1 MNAED
6 VDYELLKQ
14 VVSAANMTGEIENMP
29 LGYKTKIGENG
40 RGISGGQKQRILI
53 ARALYRNPK
62 YVFLDEATNAL
73 DSINEKK
80 IVNSLSKL
88 FINKTVVVVAHRLS
102 TIVNADQIIVMK
114 DGRII
119 EKGNHQTLMEQKG
132 YYYLLFESQIN
143 VLNGAEKLY
152 TEVETN

>member
-1 MNAED
+1 M
-6 VDYELLKQ
+6 
-14 VVSAANMTGEIENMP
+14 
-29 LGYKTKIGENG
+29 
-40 RGISGGQKQRILI
+40 
-53 ARALYRNPK
+53 
-62 YVFLDEATNAL
+62 
-73 DSINEKK
+73 
-80 IVNSLSKL
+80 
-88 FINKTVVVVAHRLS
+88 AHRLS